1 MTLEKYLSQPIGNVC
16 PPTKLHELTYAELCK
31 LQVTTYS
38 LFEDNKWFE
47 YNPTPGVAK
56 STSTINWSMK
66 LHDDS
71 RLTEPQHSK
80 QLHWAKVLVLVR
92 LKVPATGGPPAPG
105 SLGTIQ
111 SSLKWLI
118 SWMVKEGYHEPFE
131 LTSAV
136 CDHYLNDLPSFIS
149 EVLDTEVF
157 GESTVR
163 VALQPLYD
171 LWNERLALA
180 RMGIRSL
187 SSHPFL
193 GHGAAK
199 IAREISTKALGWI
212 KPLPDEV
219 AIPLLNK
226 TTWFLGKPAEDVI
239 RLLDVVRDPDE
250 GGIVIVDN
258 GRGGT
263 RTQLAG
269 KGEYAR
275 RRRASVFMANFR
287 FSTLEGDTEPWH
299 RPLDVKTTGKTGISS
314 DAQIKL
320 RRLFEAVREACVITI
335 QAMSGMRISELLGI
349 QAGFD
354 DVTGLPKGV
363 RIDESS
369 TGLYEWFVIRTVL
382 SKTEAGLPREVDWVL
397 GMRPKGTHELPH
409 AIRALVILN
418 RIYEPWRDNAKTER
432 LILASK
438 SGETLQ
444 TKVNKLGAM
453 HAAKMY
459 VAMKRFIAN
468 WVDLS
473 GLPDESLHKSE
484 DNDLIQWRES
494 KGMIFRSH
502 MLRKTWANYTLA
514 CDSRLLP
521 AIQMQ
526 FHHLSLAMTEGGYI
540 GKNPLLVESLSSVS
554 RQKRNS
560 MIFEMVTGRSA
571 FAGRMGEQLEA
582 ATTILREAIA
592 NLPTSEKWQHV
603 VEWANANQLQ
613 MYFSPHATC
622 CPTRISEMRCHDTV
636 QTPVWVRKEPNAAT
650 REPSLCAGCACAI
663 MDKSHEPFWADRYVR
678 NWVSIKLNQA
688 AGVNL
693 VDFRVIQ
700 FRANQAGS
708 ILRKFDVDLKE
719 LDVRVA
725 KMVEETYASA

>member
-1 MTLEKYLSQPIGNVC
+1 MTSKNYSSQPTAGIC
-16 PPTKLHELTYAELCK
+16 PPTKLHELTYAELYK
-31 LQVTTYS
+31 LQITTYS
-38 LFEDNKWFE
+38 RFEDNKWFE
-47 YNPTPGVAK
+47 YNPTPGVPK
-56 STSTINWSMK
+56 TTSTINWSMK

-71 RLTEPQHSK
+71 RLTDPQHNK
-80 QLHWAKVLVLVR
+80 RLHWAKVLVLVR

-105 SLGTIQ
+105 TFATIQ

-131 LTSAV
+131 LTSTV
-136 CDHYLNDLPSFIS
+136 CDHYLNDLPSYIA

-163 VALQPLYD
+163 VPLQPLYD
-171 LWNERLALA
+171 LWNERVALG

-193 GHGAAK
+193 GRGAAK
-199 IAREISTKALGWI
+199 IAREIATKAMGWI

-250 GGIVIVDN
+250 GGIVIVNN

-263 RTQLAG
+263 RTQIAG
-269 KGEYAR
+269 KGESAR
-275 RRRASVFMANFR
+275 RRRASLFMADFR
-287 FSTLEGDTEPWH
+287 FSTLEEDSEPWH
-299 RPLDVKTTGKTGISS
+299 RPLDAKTTGETGISS

-320 RRLFEAVREACVITI
+320 RRLFEAVRDACAITI
-335 QAMSGMRISELLGI
+335 QAMSGMRMSELLGI

-382 SKTEAGLPREVDWVL
+382 SKTEAGLPREMDWVL
-397 GMRPKGTHELPH
+397 GMRPKGTQELPH

-444 TKVNKLGAM
+444 TKVNELGAM
-453 HAAKMY
+453 HAAKLH

-560 MIFEMVTGRSA
+560 IIFEMVTGRSA

-582 ATTILREAIA
+582 ATTILRKAVA

-603 VEWANANQLQ
+603 VEWAEENHLQ

-622 CPTRISEMRCHDTV
+622 CPTRTSEMRCHDTV
-636 QTPVWVRKEPNAAT
+636 QTPVWIRKEPNAAT

-663 MDKSHEPFWADRYVR
+663 MDKSHEPFWADRYVN
-678 NWVSIKLNQA
+678 NWVSIKLKEA

-708 ILRKFDVDLKE
+708 ILRKFGVDLEE

-725 KMVEETYASA
+725 KIVEETYASA